1 MSKKPQIVSVTI
13 LNKEYKIACPPE
25 EQEALLHTAYQLNAK
40 MRKLHD
46 SGKVTG
52 TDRVAVMAALNLAHE
67 LEMAKPAGTT
77 YQAEAMCG
85 SDSSSSASAN
95 EITKK
100 IINLRHKIENALEN
114 S

>member
-1 MSKKPQIVSVTI
+1 MSKKSEIVSVTI

-25 EQEALLHTAYQLNAK
+25 EQQTLLNTAHLLHAK

-67 LEMAKPAGTT
+67 LEMAKPIAKSYSNTAVAPQST
-77 YQAEAMCG
+77 P
-85 SDSSSSASAN
+85 SADD
-95 EITKK
+95 ITQKL
-100 IINLRHKIENALEN
+100 IDLRHKIENALE
-114 S
+114 SF